1 MNPLLNSKTR
11 VPCSFIVI
19 SLVLVAIV
27 MCIGLT
33 TKAHADENGKCS
45 TVAAKKVTKPTTTQK
60 RQKSEVTATVLPEKP
75 EVAIPARPDVGAMSG
90 VTSTHLRM
98 HTQVLAF
105 TDTTPDDE

>member
-1 MNPLLNSKTR
+1 MNPKSA
-11 VPCSFIVI
+11 PFSCMII
-19 SLVLVAIV
+19 S
-27 MCIGLT
+27 IGLLIIAIAMFAS
-33 TKAHADENGKCS
+33 KPAHADENGKCS